1 VGVNLSIIY
10 SGAAPFGGPMGRGR
24 GRGQPGGFGMGGGM
38 MQSYGGYGEDYFT
51 ADYMGYG
58 FGAFDNPYGGYGP
71 PMRAMMH
78 RGRG

>member
-1 VGVNLSIIY
+1 
-10 SGAAPFGGPMGRGR
+10 MGRGR
-24 GRGQPGGFGMGGGM
+24 GQSGGFGMGGGMGGM

-58 FGAFDNPYGGYGP
+58 FGGFDDPYGGYGP
-71 PMRAMMH
+71 PMRPMMR